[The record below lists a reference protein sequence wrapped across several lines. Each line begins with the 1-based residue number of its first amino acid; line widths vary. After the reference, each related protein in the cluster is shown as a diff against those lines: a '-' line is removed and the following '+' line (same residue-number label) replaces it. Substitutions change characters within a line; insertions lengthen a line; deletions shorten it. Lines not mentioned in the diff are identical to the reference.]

1 MTKQTPRFEVVH
13 TGPAK
18 FHARFIG
25 GNGEPVWTTESYTRK
40 AAAVRAIEVITDEFI
55 YWDQDGCHIPPR
67 PRATPTPYTSP
78 TWPAPTSATASPTP
92 ARTSLASSAAPTGY
106 PRPPVLQ
113 RPTPPSP

>member
-55 YWDQDGCHIPPR
+55 YWDQDGCHIPR
-67 PRATPTPYTSP
+67 RDRGSWAFEVRFVDERGGL
-78 TWPAPTSATASPTP
+78 AAAI
-92 ARTSLASSAAPTGY
+92 ARKLEEE
-106 PRPPVLQ
+106 
-113 RPTPPSP
+113 